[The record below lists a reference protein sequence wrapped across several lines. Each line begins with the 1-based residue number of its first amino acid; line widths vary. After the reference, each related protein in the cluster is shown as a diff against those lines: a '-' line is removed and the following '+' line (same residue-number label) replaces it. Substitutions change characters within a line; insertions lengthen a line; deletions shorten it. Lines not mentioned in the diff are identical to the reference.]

1 MKVVANTRPAQG
13 TGASRRLRRAGKVP
27 GVVYGGAAQP
37 TAVEVDH
44 NALYHALRV
53 ESFHSSIL
61 DMELDGKGERVL
73 LRALQW
79 HPYKPQVMHVDFQRV
94 DEDRPVTMK
103 VPLHYVNQ
111 ELAQAVKLGGAVV
124 NHVLNEVQV
133 TCLPKHLPEFI
144 ELDLS
149 NVEVGQ
155 VIHVSQVPMP
165 EGVKPVLHGKEDPVV
180 VTIALPSVKVEEEE
194 TEAAAAAAAPAAAAA
209 APAAAAAAPAAAKKA
224 EKK

>member
-27 GVVYGGAAQP
+27 GIIYGGTAQP
-37 TAVEVDH
+37 TAIEVDH

-61 DMELDGKGERVL
+61 DMEVDGSAERVL

-79 HPYKPQVMHVDFQRV
+79 HPYKPQVMHVDFQRI
-94 DEDRPVTMK
+94 DEKQAITMR
-103 VPLHYVNQ
+103 VPIHFVNQ
-111 ELAQAVKLGGAVV
+111 ELAPAVKLGGAVV
-124 NHVLNEVQV
+124 NHVLNEVQI
-133 TCLPKHLPEFI
+133 TCLPQYLPEFI

-149 NVEVGQ
+149 SAEVGQ

-180 VTIALPSVKVEEEE
+180 VTIALPSVRTEEEE
-194 TEAAAAAAAPAAAAA
+194 TPEAAPAAAAA
-209 APAAAAAAPAAAKKA
+209 APAAAAPAAAAKKP

>member
-27 GVVYGGAAQP
+27 GIIYGGTAQP
-37 TAVEVDH
+37 TAVELDH

-79 HPYKPQVMHVDFQRV
+79 HPYKPQVMHIDFQRV
-94 DEDRPVTMK
+94 DASQAITMK

-111 ELAQAVKLGGAVV
+111 ELAPAVKLGGAMV
-124 NHVLNEVQV
+124 NHVLNEIQIS
-133 TCLPKHLPEFI
+133 CLPQYLPEFI

-149 NVEVGQ
+149 NAEVGQ

-194 TEAAAAAAAPAAAAA
+194 TPEAAAPAAAAVA
-209 APAAAAAAPAAAKKA
+209 APAAAAPAAAKKT